1 MVDQTNLNDSTA
13 SFARLEAS
21 FGTAIEDG
29 IFPGV
34 VVAATDKT
42 GSLRYI
48 KAFGKSACDG
58 TGVPLSSASVM
69 AFASMTKLMTS
80 IAALQLVERGLIGLD
95 EDAGPLLL
103 DLAQI
108 KILTGW
114 NEDGTP
120 LLRERKNQI
129 TLRQLLTHSAGT
141 GYDMTNSE
149 LAKLSVFRA
158 RQINSGETYGTGI
171 DWAGQLVEKVSGQ
184 DLESYMQDNIWSP
197 LGIQRITFWPAT
209 KPDIHSH
216 QIQMAKRDPHSRRG
230 VTECFGGQGAYGDME
245 SFLKILFSLL
255 VDDGK
260 LLSRETTAELFKPQL
275 SHPSKHCLNEYIKSH
290 PWNTL
295 IGIFDTELEYDWG
308 LGGILTTQNTPSG
321 RRKGTLLWSG
331 KPDLFWVLPPGSEEI
346 GKMIQIFERT
356 LYSALAAHTL

>member
-1 MVDQTNLNDSTA
+1 MAYFLVWLWQ
-13 SFARLEAS
+13 
-21 FGTAIEDG
+21 
-29 IFPGV
+29 
-34 VVAATDKT
+34 ATDKT

-120 LLRERKNQI
+120 LLRERKSQI

-149 LAKLSVFRA
+149 IAKLSVFRA
-158 RQINSGETYGTGI
+158 RQINSGETVKETFG
-171 DWAGQLVEKVSGQ
+171 
-184 DLESYMQDNIWSP
+184 SP
-197 LGIQRITFWPAT
+197 LTYEF
-209 KPDIHSH
+209 
-216 QIQMAKRDPHSRRG
+216 
-230 VTECFGGQGAYGDME
+230 
-245 SFLKILFSLL
+245 
-255 VDDGK
+255 
-260 LLSRETTAELFKPQL
+260 
-275 SHPSKHCLNEYIKSH
+275 
-290 PWNTL
+290 
-295 IGIFDTELEYDWG
+295 
-308 LGGILTTQNTPSG
+308 
-321 RRKGTLLWSG
+321 
-331 KPDLFWVLPPGSEEI
+331 
-346 GKMIQIFERT
+346 
-356 LYSALAAHTL
+356 